1 MTEQR
6 REWYNQVYQQARAC
20 INHETT
26 EAEARAYLRSLL
38 HPDYLRDFPQD
49 ADWYVQS
56 ALTGEIKRYTTF

>member
-6 REWYNQVYQQARAC
+6 INWYEEVYRQALAC
-20 INHETT
+20 INRETT

-38 HPDYLRDFPQD
+38 DPTYLADFPQD

-56 ALTGEIKRYTTF
+56 ALGGEIRKYTTF